1 MVREMKSKP
10 GKENP
15 SVVFNRTRIQPSP
28 ARPLENTFGILPMA
42 LGNILDTKYSVN
54 EKD

>member
-10 GKENP
+10 GRESP

-28 ARPLENTFGILPMA
+28 DRPLENIFGILPMA
-42 LGNILDTKYSVN
+42 LGNILDLNTEVN